1 MHIVYIIYAEQQ
13 QYIDFLHISA
23 TIVCITEGN
32 RGKMRKFDY
41 TFLKDG
47 LIPANLVNIIAG
59 ISSLKTMTDVR
70 KAEYMGVFKGLEAVS
85 KERSIKSSNGIEGI
99 FTRPDRIKGIICK
112 KSAPINRIEAEI
124 AGYRDALLEVHSNHA
139 LLDFKKNDI
148 LSLHKMMMS
157 FTGYKFGGQYKTE
170 DNTIVEIDENGN
182 RVVRFH
188 PTPASETEYAM
199 EQLELAYEK
208 AKDDPDINK
217 LLLIPC
223 VILDFLCIYPFRE
236 GNGRMS
242 RLLSLL
248 LLYNNGYDAGKYISF
263 EEQISN
269 NKVNYDEALRRS
281 SMDRDN
287 DDNSYFI
294 FVTDFLSSLNACYQ
308 ELDKRFVVTDGKRIT
323 KKGRIEATVFDSKTP
338 LSKADI
344 CQMLPDISPTTV
356 EAVLG
361 VMVRD
366 GRIERIGQG
375 KATRYIKQK

>member
-1 MHIVYIIYAEQQ
+1 M
-13 QYIDFLHISA
+13 
-23 TIVCITEGN
+23 TEEN
-32 RGKMRKFDY
+32 MRTFDY

-47 LIPANLVNIIAG
+47 LIPANLVNLIAG
-59 ISSLKTMTDVR
+59 IASLKTMADVH
-70 KAEYMGVFKGLEAVS
+70 KAEYMRVFTGLETVAKV
-85 KERSIKSSNGIEGI
+85 RSIKSSNAIEGI
-99 FTRPDRIKGIICK
+99 FTSPDRIKGIIGR

-124 AGYRDALLEVHSNHA
+124 AGYRDALCEVHSNHA
-139 LLDFKKNDI
+139 LLDFRKSDI
-148 LSLHKMMMS
+148 LALHKIMMS

-170 DNTIVEIDENGN
+170 DNMIVEVDDSGN
-182 RVVRFH
+182 RKVRFR

-199 EQLELAYEK
+199 EQLELAYVK
-208 AKDDPDINK
+208 ANNDPDINK

-269 NKVNYDEALRRS
+269 NKGNYDEALRRS
-281 SMDRDN
+281 STDRDVDQN
-287 DDNSYFI
+287 AYFI
-294 FVTDFLSSLNACYQ
+294 FVSDFLSSFHTCYL
-308 ELDKRFVVTDGKRIT
+308 ELDKRFIITDGKRIT
-323 KKGRIEATVFDSKTP
+323 KKGRIEATVYDSQTP

-344 CQMLPDISPTTV
+344 CQILPDISPTTV

-366 GRIERIGQG
+366 DRIKCVGQG
-375 KATRYIKQK
+375 KATRYIKPEK